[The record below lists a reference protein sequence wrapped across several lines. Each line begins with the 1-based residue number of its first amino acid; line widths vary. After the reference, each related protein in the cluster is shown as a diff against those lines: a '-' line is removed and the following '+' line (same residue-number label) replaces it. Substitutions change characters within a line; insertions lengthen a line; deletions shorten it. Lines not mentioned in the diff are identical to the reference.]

1 MVIPIVFVSHTCELN
16 GAELML
22 LELGAQLDKEKF
34 FKILVVPQEGP
45 LLREAHQAGFVPK
58 IIHQKWWLTSRK
70 EKWRQ
75 PLNWLWNLKGVVNL
89 VRLINRH
96 SVQAVISNTSAT
108 FLGGIAARITKK
120 PHFWIV
126 HELLHHPRPVVE
138 FILGN
143 KLLIKIISSLSAKV
157 IVNSGVTGEA
167 FPATTPVVILLNGL
181 NWSRIDRETRSLGLP
196 EFWNFLD
203 QLIHQQDREPQQ
215 ILSQLLP
222 KRKEIQSGSRIRWQL
237 SLQNQYLGVV
247 GKLTREKGQDLAIY
261 TLAHLKEEFPR
272 LKLLLIGSPAEK
284 SFFSYLKK
292 LVQKLGLEE
301 RVVFMDYVQELYSLL
316 PSLDILVVPS
326 RQESFGRVVIE
337 AMAVG
342 VPVVAFGQGG
352 LKEIIEDEHNGS
364 LALEF
369 SPEILAEK
377 VRLLLQDEL
386 LATKF
391 MIEGF
396 VTVKSKYNLREQA
409 KKLERLLEQ
418 WIVQKR

>member
-1 MVIPIVFVSHTCELN
+1 
-16 GAELML
+16 
-22 LELGAQLDKEKF
+22 
-34 FKILVVPQEGP
+34 
-45 LLREAHQAGFVPK
+45 
-58 IIHQKWWLTSRK
+58 
-70 EKWRQ
+70 
-75 PLNWLWNLKGVVNL
+75 
-89 VRLINRH
+89 
-96 SVQAVISNTSAT
+96 
-108 FLGGIAARITKK
+108 
-120 PHFWIV
+120 
-126 HELLHHPRPVVE
+126 
-138 FILGN
+138 
-143 KLLIKIISSLSAKV
+143 
-157 IVNSGVTGEA
+157 
-167 FPATTPVVILLNGL
+167 
-181 NWSRIDRETRSLGLP
+181 
-196 EFWNFLD
+196 
-203 QLIHQQDREPQQ
+203 
-215 ILSQLLP
+215 
-222 KRKEIQSGSRIRWQL
+222 
-237 SLQNQYLGVV
+237 
-247 GKLTREKGQDLAIY
+247 
-261 TLAHLKEEFPR
+261 
-272 LKLLLIGSPAEK
+272 
-284 SFFSYLKK
+284 
-292 LVQKLGLEE
+292 
-301 RVVFMDYVQELYSLL
+301 MDYVQELYSLL